1 MRVFGVAKI
10 FGVVCLGLL
19 AAGCANRNVSDVS
32 VGDSGQSYK
41 VKFGTV
47 LATRSVN
54 IRSDYKEAMGV
65 GAASGGIIS
74 TVVTKSDSSFFSG
87 LLAGGLVGA
96 AIHHA
101 VETNNGIAYTIA
113 FSDGSTQVINQLQ
126 GSSDPVFGAGHP
138 VMVTFGATR
147 NLVLDASQLPNR
159 VRHPKKVFVDGA
171 PAPKNKIDVRHC
183 QQTGVE
189 DTSHKSCT
197 WQ

>member
-1 MRVFGVAKI
+1 MWSISAAKI
-10 FGVVCLGLL
+10 VGIVCLGLL
-19 AAGCANRNVSDVS
+19 VTGCANRNVSDVS
-32 VGDSGQSYK
+32 VGDSGHSYK

-47 LATRSVN
+47 LASRSVN
-54 IRSDYKEAMGV
+54 IRSDYADSIKV
-65 GAASGGIIS
+65 GAASGGIVSTGITS
-74 TVVTKSDSSFFSG
+74 TVGSFFTG
-87 LLAGGLVGA
+87 VVTGGAIGA

-101 VETNNGIAYTIA
+101 VETNNGIAYTVA

-126 GSSDPVFGAGHP
+126 GSSDPVFRSGHP

-159 VRHPKKVFVDGA
+159 VRHPKKVIVDGA

-189 DTSHKSCT
+189 DTSHRSCT

>member
-1 MRVFGVAKI
+1 MRFISTAKI
-10 FGVVCLGLL
+10 MGIICLGLL
-19 AAGCANRNVSDVS
+19 VTGCANRNVSDVA

-47 LATRSVN
+47 LASRSVN
-54 IRSDYKEAMGV
+54 IRSDYRDAIGV
-65 GAASGGIIS
+65 GAASGGIVS
-74 TVVTKSDSSFFSG
+74 TSITNTASSFFTG
-87 LLAGGLVGA
+87 ILAGGAVGA

-126 GSSDPVFGAGHP
+126 GSSDPVFRSGHP

-147 NLVLDASQLPNR
+147 NLVLDASQLPTN
-159 VRHPKKVFVDGA
+159 VRHPKKVYVSGS

-183 QQTGVE
+183 QQAGVE